1 MRYEVKLVGSQHD
14 HERVRAELR
23 LLGATLRPLYTPRI
37 VQSIYFDTPE
47 GRAVSENL
55 AGISTRTKLRLRW
68 YGAETSAVSAQFECK
83 HRESGLGSKD
93 THYLDGL
100 IDIDG
105 ARRSTF
111 VRELRRRLPGHMA
124 DALNGHEPVQWIRYY
139 REYMSSHDG
148 TLRVTLDRDVTAFD
162 QRPERR
168 ITSRKSTPL
177 PKLLIVE
184 LKADEAHRE
193 SIERCLQGIALPPS
207 KCSKFVMASAP
218 DEAPIPSEYW

>member
-14 HERVRAELR
+14 YERVRAELC
-23 LLGATLRPLYTPRI
+23 LLGATLKPLHTPRI

-68 YGAETSAVSAQFECK
+68 YGKATKAVSAQFERK
-83 HRESGLGSKD
+83 NRESSLGSKD
-93 THYLDGL
+93 THYLDER
-100 IDIDG
+100 IDITG

-111 VRELRRRLPGHMA
+111 VRELRSRLPAVMA
-124 DALNGHEPVQWIRYY
+124 DALHGHEPVQWIRYN

-148 TLRVTLDRDVTAFD
+148 TLRVTLDRDVSAFD
-162 QRPERR
+162 QRTERT
-168 ITSRKSTPL
+168 ITNRKSTPL
-177 PKLLIVE
+177 PQLLIVE
-184 LKADEAHRE
+184 LKAEENHRE
-193 SIERCLQGIALPPS
+193 SIERCLQGIDLPPS